1 MYSKKIAIIVAGG
14 TGQRM
19 GSVVPK
25 QFLEI
30 EGKSILLHTIDQFVN
45 AFDDI
50 SLVVVLPEG
59 YIEEGKK
66 LLNNR
71 TKNPIQFIAGGETR
85 FESVKNGLTAV
96 KEKCI
101 VFVHDAVRCLLTP
114 ALIQRCYQQAVENGS
129 AIPAVSSTDTVR
141 IMENETHHLFD
152 REKVMLI
159 QTPQT
164 FQSEVIL
171 TAFNQAYQPNFTDEA
186 NVVEASG
193 QPVFLVD
200 GEFENIKI
208 TRPLDLAIATYVLTK
223 RLGLSL
229 IHI

>member
-66 LLNNR
+66 LINNR

-171 TAFNQAYQPNFTDEA
+171 AAFNQVYQPNFTDEA

-223 RLGLSL
+223 RLG
-229 IHI
+229 

>member
-30 EGKSILLHTIDQFVN
+30 EHKAILLHTIDQFVA
-45 AFDDI
+45 AFADI
-50 SLVVVLPEG
+50 EIVIVLPEV
-59 YIEEGKK
+59 YIHEGKK
-66 LLNNR
+66 IIE
-71 TKNPIQFIAGGETR
+71 KNKFKNTFQFVVGGETR
-85 FESVKNGLTAV
+85 FQSVKNGLSKV
-96 KEKCI
+96 SNSSI

-114 ALIQRCYQQAVENGS
+114 ALVQRCYQQAVEKGS
-129 AIPAVSSTDTVR
+129 AIPAVSATDTIR
-141 IMENETHHLFD
+141 LMEGEKHHLIN
-152 REKVMLI
+152 REDVMLI

-164 FQSEVIL
+164 FQSEIL
-171 TAFNQAYQPNFTDEA
+171 LKAFEQDYQASFTDEA

-193 QPVFLVD
+193 VAIFLVE

-208 TRPLDLAIATYVLTK
+208 TRPLDMAIANYILTK
-223 RLGLSL
+223 RFA
-229 IHI
+229 

>member
-1 MYSKKIAIIVAGG
+1 MYSNKIAIIVAGG

-66 LLNNR
+66 LLKNR

-85 FESVKNGLTAV
+85 FQSVKNGLAAV
-96 KEKCI
+96 KEKSI

-114 ALIQRCYQQAVENGS
+114 ALVQRCYQQAVENGS

-141 IMENETHHLFD
+141 IMENEKHHLFD

-164 FQSEVIL
+164 FQSEIIL
-171 TAFNQAYQPNFTDEA
+171 AAFDQVYQPNFTDEA

-223 RLGLSL
+223 RLG
-229 IHI
+229 

>member
-30 EGKSILLHTIDQFVN
+30 EHKAILLHTIDQFVA
-45 AFDDI
+45 AFADI
-50 SLVVVLPEG
+50 EIVIVLPEV
-59 YIEEGKK
+59 YINEGKK
-66 LLNNR
+66 IIE
-71 TKNPIQFIAGGETR
+71 KNKFKNTFNFVVGGETR
-85 FESVKNGLTAV
+85 FQSVKNGLSKVTTSS
-96 KEKCI
+96 I

-114 ALIQRCYQQAVENGS
+114 ALVQRCYQQAVEKGS
-129 AIPAVSSTDTVR
+129 AIPAVSATDTIR
-141 IMENETHHLFD
+141 LMEGEKHHLIN
-152 REKVMLI
+152 REDVMLI

-164 FQSEVIL
+164 FQSEIL
-171 TAFNQAYQPNFTDEA
+171 LKAFEQNYQASFTDEA

-193 QPVFLVD
+193 VPIFLVE

-208 TRPLDLAIATYVLTK
+208 TRPLDMAIANYILTK
-223 RLGLSL
+223 RFS
-229 IHI
+229 

>member
-1 MYSKKIAIIVAGG
+1 MSIKKIAIIVAGG

-25 QFLEI
+25 QFLQI
-30 EGKSILLHTIDQFVN
+30 EGKEILIHTIDQFIA

-50 SLVVVLPEG
+50 ELVVVLPEG

-66 LLNNR
+66 IVGQQAGF
-71 TKNPIQFIAGGETR
+71 KNIQFIAGGETR
-85 FESVKNGLTAV
+85 FQSVKNGLAAV
-96 KEKCI
+96 TETSI

-114 ALIQRCYQQAVENGS
+114 ALVQRCYQQALEKGS

-141 IMENETHHLFD
+141 IMDKGAHTLFD

-164 FQSEVIL
+164 FQSSIL
-171 TAFNQAYQPNFTDEA
+171 LKAFEQPYQASFTDEA
-186 NVVEASG
+186 NVVEAGG
-193 QPVFLVD
+193 QAVILVD

-208 TRPLDLAIATYVLTK
+208 TRPLDLAIATYVLAK
-223 RLGLSL
+223 RFA
-229 IHI
+229 